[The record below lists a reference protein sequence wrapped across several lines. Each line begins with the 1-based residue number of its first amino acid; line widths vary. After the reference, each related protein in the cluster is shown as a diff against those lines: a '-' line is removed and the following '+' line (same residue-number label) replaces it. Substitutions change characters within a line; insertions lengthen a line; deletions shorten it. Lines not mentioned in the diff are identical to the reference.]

1 MLGKLMKYELRFTA
15 KIYLPLLTAVVAML
29 GGFQLIFLVVRM
41 LLRDTP
47 NPLVSILF
55 GLFSVLSAFALFA
68 MLVLLVIVPV
78 QRFYKNLL
86 GDEGYLM
93 FTLPA
98 TPAQQICSK
107 LFSGVIWATAGV
119 AVCVLAVLLFC
130 WNLPDVM
137 EFSSVVA
144 SFQAETGLSFYL
156 ALLLFSI
163 FLLFVFVNTWL
174 HFYLCIAIG
183 GQWPQ
188 NRLLASAAAYLIL
201 NAVLQ
206 ILLFV
211 GLIVVSIVFYTL
223 DGGFFYGLQSLAQQS
238 PMGFFFGM
246 LGVNVALMAVLDL
259 VYFFATRWL
268 LSKRLNLA

>member
-1 MLGKLMKYELRFTA
+1 MLGKLMKHELRSTA
-15 KIYLPLLTAVVAML
+15 KIYLPLMTAVVAML

-41 LLRDTP
+41 LLKDAP

-55 GLFSVLSAFALFA
+55 GLFSVLSAFALLA
-68 MLVLLVIVPV
+68 MLVLLVLVPV

-107 LFSGVIWATAGV
+107 LFSGVIWAAAGV
-119 AVCVLAVLLFC
+119 VVCVLAVLLFC

-137 EFSSVVA
+137 DLSSVAA
-144 SFQAETGLSFYL
+144 SFQSETGLSFYL
-156 ALLLFSI
+156 VLLLFSV
-163 FLLFVFVNTWL
+163 FLLFAFVNTWL
-174 HFYLCIAIG
+174 HFYLCMAIG

-201 NAVLQ
+201 NAALQ

-211 GLIVVSIVFYTL
+211 GLIAAALVFYTL
-223 DGGFFYGLQSLAQQS
+223 DSGSFRGLQTLAQQS
-238 PMGFFFGM
+238 PMGFFFGI
-246 LGVNVALMAVLDL
+246 LGVNADLMAVLDL

-268 LSKRLNLA
+268 LGKRLNLA